1 MAIIPKDPLDWLT
14 LFRQQIDELFNY
26 LSAIEL
32 KEPFGEHDYTPLI
45 DVFDTAESH
54 VVEIELPGFAR
65 EDISLSICCNT
76 LIVEGTKREEP
87 KKNCEV
93 NYIRLERHFGRFFRA
108 IEIPPGVDAERV
120 SARYEKGVLAV
131 GFPKILDK
139 SIIRNIAI
147 AQGE

>member
-14 LFRQQIDELFNY
+14 LFRQQIDVLFNY
-26 LSAIEL
+26 LSTIEL
-32 KEPFGEHDYTPLI
+32 REPFGEHEYTPLI

-76 LIVEGTKREEP
+76 LVVEGTKREEA
-87 KKNCEV
+87 KSCEV

-108 IEIPPGVDAERV
+108 IEIPPGVDVEEV

-131 GFPKILDK
+131 SFPKIRNK
-139 SIIRNIAI
+139 SVIRNIAI

>member
-26 LSAIEL
+26 LSTIEL
-32 KEPFGEHDYTPLI
+32 KEPFGDHEYTPLI

-54 VVEIELPGFAR
+54 VVEIELPGFAM
-65 EDISLSICCNT
+65 EDISLSICCNA
-76 LIVEGTKREEP
+76 LIVEGTKREVA
-87 KKNCEV
+87 KGNEV

-108 IEIPPGVDAERV
+108 IEIPPSVDVEQV

-131 GFPKILDK
+131 SFPKISNK